1 MGGGSFPPKR
11 EGKIG
16 GERGRRGERERERER
31 EREGERER
39 ERERGRE
46 REGRVLLSRHGL
58 LLHAWSSITYSITTN
73 LSIAFV
79 VSIVFYGNGSQF
91 QTSIPSYIELPI
103 NAHCQEYIAIGN
115 NNKQYRVCGDRKW
128 AWPPIFRASA
138 CSFFF
143 YFSPN
148 LKSWMNVYRSQ
159 YKHNYVGLMKLLFS
173 RL

>member
-1 MGGGSFPPKR
+1 M
-11 EGKIG
+11 
-16 GERGRRGERERERER
+16 
-31 EREGERER
+31 
-39 ERERGRE
+39 
-46 REGRVLLSRHGL
+46 V
-58 LLHAWSSITYSITTN
+58 ITYSITTN

-79 VSIVFYGNGSQF
+79 VSIVFYGNGPQF

-173 RL
+173 RQLSPPPISVALHKPAKNGDRLHTRLNQSQRQEQQKGLRESPPGPIMTLCVKTIWKCILTEFS